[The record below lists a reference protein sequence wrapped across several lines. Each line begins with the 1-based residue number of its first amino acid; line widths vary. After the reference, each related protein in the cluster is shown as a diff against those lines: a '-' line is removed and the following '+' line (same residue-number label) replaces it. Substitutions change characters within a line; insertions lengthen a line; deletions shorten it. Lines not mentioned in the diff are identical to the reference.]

1 MRIFEQ
7 TIIVKP
13 SDLDELNHVNNVRYI
28 EWVNDVAKSH
38 WTKLAT
44 QDMLQNYFWVLIN
57 HQITYKSQAILND
70 NILLKTFVKS
80 SEGVT
85 STRIVEIYN
94 NDTQKLLATSETKW
108 CFMDAKTK
116 KPARITSE
124 IINLFL

>member
-1 MRIFEQ
+1 MKIYEQ
-7 TIIVKP
+7 ILQVKP
-13 SDLDELNHVNNVRYI
+13 NDLDELNHVNNVRYI

-57 HQITYKSQAILND
+57 HHITYKSQAVLND

-80 SEGVT
+80 SEGVM

-94 NDTQKLLATSETKW
+94 NDTQKLLVTSETKW

>member
-1 MRIFEQ
+1 MKIFEQ

-13 SDLDELNHVNNVRYI
+13 DDLDELNHVNNVCYI
-28 EWVNDVAKSH
+28 EWVNAVAKAH
-38 WTKLAT
+38 WSKLTTK
-44 QDMLQNYFWVLIN
+44 DMLQNYFWVLIN
-57 HQITYKSQAILND
+57 HHITYKSQAVLND

-94 NDTQKLLATSETKW
+94 NDTQKILATSETKW

>member
-1 MRIFEQ
+1 MKIYEQ
-7 TIIVKP
+7 ILQVKP
-13 SDLDELNHVNNVRYI
+13 DDLDELNHVNNIRYI
-28 EWVNDVAKSH
+28 QWVNDIAKAH

-57 HQITYKSQAILND
+57 HHITYKSQAVLND

-124 IINLFL
+124 IINLFH

>member
-1 MRIFEQ
+1 MKIYEQ

-13 SDLDELNHVNNVRYI
+13 DDLDELNHVNNVRYI

-57 HQITYKSQAILND
+57 HHITYKSQAVLND
-70 NILLKTFVKS
+70 NILLKTSVKS

-94 NDTQKLLATSETKW
+94 YDTQKLLATSETKW

>member
-1 MRIFEQ
+1 MKIYEQ
-7 TIIVKP
+7 ILQVKP
-13 SDLDELNHVNNVRYI
+13 DDLDELNHVNNVRYI
-28 EWVNDVAKSH
+28 EWVNDVAKAH

-57 HQITYKSQAILND
+57 HHITYKSQAILND

-108 CFMDAKTK
+108 CFMDAKAK

>member
-1 MRIFEQ
+1 MKIYEQ
-7 TIIVKP
+7 IIQVKP
-13 SDLDELNHVNNVRYI
+13 DDLDKLDHVNNVRYI
-28 EWVNDVAKSH
+28 QWVNDIAKAH
-38 WTKLAT
+38 WSKLAT
-44 QDMLQNYFWVLIN
+44 QDMRQNYFWVLIN
-57 HQITYKSQAILND
+57 HHIMYKSQAILND

-94 NDTQKLLATSETKW
+94 KDTQKLLATSETKW

-124 IINLFL
+124 IINLFH

>member
-1 MRIFEQ
+1 MKIYEQ
-7 TIIVKP
+7 ILQVKP
-13 SDLDELNHVNNVRYI
+13 DDLDELNHVNNIRYI
-28 EWVNDVAKSH
+28 QWVNDIAKAH

-57 HQITYKSQAILND
+57 HHITYKSQALLND

-116 KPARITSE
+116 KPARINSE

>member
-1 MRIFEQ
+1 MKIYEQ
-7 TIIVKP
+7 ILQVKP
-13 SDLDELNHVNNVRYI
+13 KDLDELNHVNNVRYI

-57 HQITYKSQAILND
+57 HQITYKSQAVLND

-80 SEGVT
+80 SEGVM

-94 NDTQKLLATSETKW
+94 NDTQKLLVTSETKW

-124 IINLFL
+124 IINLFH